1 MTTVPLTE
9 AKQNLEKL
17 IEQVIADADPIILST
32 EAGQEVVL
40 LSLDEFNSWKE
51 TIYLLSNPANAA
63 HLRKSIAE
71 ARAGNLEDKALVDA
85 CESYLRRQLGT
96 TTYGFRRT

>member
-1 MTTVPLTE
+1 MNTVPLTE

-71 ARAGNLEDKALVDA
+71 ARAGNLEDKALLDA
-85 CESYLRRQLGT
+85 
-96 TTYGFRRT
+96 

>member
-85 CESYLRRQLGT
+85 
-96 TTYGFRRT
+96 